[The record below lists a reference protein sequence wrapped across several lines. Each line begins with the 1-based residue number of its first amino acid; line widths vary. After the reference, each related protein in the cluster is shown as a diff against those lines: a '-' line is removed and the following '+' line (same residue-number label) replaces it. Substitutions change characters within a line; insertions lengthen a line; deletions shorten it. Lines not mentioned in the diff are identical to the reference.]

1 VPAKRSN
8 SVLCRS
14 DPKAGKRG
22 ECLLIRQQRTILL
35 VFGIYGSRRREEE
48 DTVTFVS
55 GLVKEKKTL
64 AQIGLT
70 GNKRKKE
77 SENWERAFLRF

>member
-55 GLVKEKKTL
+55 GCLVKEKKPWHRLDSLETKGRRN
-64 AQIGLT
+64 QRIGS
-70 GNKRKKE
+70 GH
-77 SENWERAFLRF
+77 S